1 MDVLRNDP
9 AEPLLPRDRLGLYVP
24 GSIMK
29 VFTAA
34 AGLDAGAITPET
46 TFPDQPREEREGFVV
61 NGFTIREHDL
71 GGIEPALWPL
81 SEALQVSSNIFFA
94 HVGLELG
101 AERFLEYAR
110 RFGFCAPGG
119 IGPSDRALPVTH
131 QLRERPGGR

>member
-1 MDVLRNDP
+1 MQAASARAPLG
-9 AEPLLPRDRLGLYVP
+9 PLLPRDRLGLYVP

-46 TFPDQPREEREGFVV
+46 TFPDQPQQEREGFVV

-81 SEALQVSSNIFFA
+81 SEALQETF
-94 HVGLELG
+94 HGLAG
-101 AERFLEYAR
+101 HM
-110 RFGFCAPGG
+110 
-119 IGPSDRALPVTH
+119 INM
-131 QLRERPGGR
+131 